1 MMRLIVKRDRRI
13 VMLIKVTVV
22 LIENVIDGN
31 S

>member
-1 MMRLIVKRDRRI
+1 MMKLIVKRDRRI

>member
-22 LIENVIDGN
+22 LIENVVHGN
-31 S
+31 

>member
-22 LIENVIDGN
+22 LIENVVDGN
-31 S
+31 